1 MIDQGTK
8 ELEEGNLEGAKKSY
22 LDSIR
27 VKETSGAWFNLG
39 VSLAA
44 SSFWTG
50 NGVLERNGN

>member
-39 VSLAA
+39 VSL
-44 SSFWTG
+44 S
-50 NGVLERNGN
+50 